1 VIQRECLGKLAK
13 WREKQPVKVIGGIR
27 GCGKTMLLAMYID
40 WLKRTGVDDEQIVS
54 INMEDPETE
63 ALLNYRE
70 LYGYI
75 NKRLC
80 ENRFTYVFIDEVQ
93 RCPKYEKAIAGLLTK
108 KQVDLYVTASG
119 ADVSSIAP
127 HVEIKVLPLS
137 FAEYLLFS
145 KTKDPSKTEELKA
158 FSCATEANITL
169 QKAFPTKTN
178 RRLPRQKAQTEKY
191 LQHEAFNNY
200 LSFGGF
206 PFTAALGG
214 DAGLIR
220 YCVNGIYST
229 ALIKDVAG
237 QAGISDI
244 PLLEQIA
251 KLMSQHTGRSLSST
265 KISTAI
271 SGGGRKI
278 STNTVETYMKA
289 LTSAFVFFHAGRFDI
304 KTKRHLKT
312 LGKYYIADTG
322 VRNLLLES
330 GTSDLDGQLENI
342 VYLEL
347 LRRGFQVCIG
357 KYGGEEVNF
366 AVFWSSNPEKN
377 GGQAYFQVTA
387 SVRDKSVLADKL
399 SPLMRIQDNHPKF
412 ILSLDDTPFR
422 ANHNGIIQKN
432 IIDWLLESKR

>member
-1 VIQRECLGKLAK
+1 MIQRECLGRLAK

-27 GCGKTMLLAMYID
+27 GCGKTTLLAMYID
-40 WLKRTGVDDEQIVS
+40 WLKRMGVDDEQIVLV
-54 INMEDPETE
+54 NMEEPETD
-63 ALLNYRE
+63 ALLNYRG
-70 LYGYI
+70 LYGYV

-93 RCPKYEKAIAGLLTK
+93 KCPKYEKTIAGLLAK
-108 KQVDLYVTASG
+108 KRVDIYLTASN
-119 ADVSSIAP
+119 ADLSPIEP
-127 HVEIKVLPLS
+127 QVEIKVLPLS
-137 FAEYLLFS
+137 FAEYLMFS
-145 KTKDPSKTEELKA
+145 NAKDPNKTEELKA
-158 FSCATEANITL
+158 FSTAMGANIAL
-169 QKAFPTKTN
+169 KKAFPTKTN

-191 LQHEAFNNY
+191 LQAEAFNNY

-220 YCVNGIYST
+220 YCVDGIYNA

-244 PLLEQIA
+244 PLLGQIA
-251 KLMSQHTGRSLSST
+251 KLMSQHTGRSLNST
-265 KISTAI
+265 RISTAI
-271 SGGGRKI
+271 SAAGRKI

-289 LTSAFVFFHAGRFDI
+289 LTSAFVFFHVGRFDI
-304 KTKRHLKT
+304 KTKKHLKT

-322 VRNLLLES
+322 IRNLLLES
-330 GTSDLDGQLENI
+330 GTCDLDGQLENI

-357 KYGGEEVNF
+357 KHGGDEVNF
-366 AVFWSSNPEKN
+366 AVFWSSTPEKN
-377 GGQAYFQVTA
+377 GGQAYFQVVA

-412 ILSLDDTPFR
+412 ILSLDETPFR